1 MVKCKA
7 TFGFVVVLLAA
18 LMLHS
23 QSAAA
28 EQPVALKF
36 DRATLQQKWKA
47 RIDGFLA
54 KGVVPLVDLESS
66 LRRQDGQRFL
76 KSTLPVMDRLGI
88 ALIAFDGY
96 QAPKSRGANKGY
108 RWGYYIQS
116 VVNAY
121 PDRFIL
127 ATNGGTN
134 PNWIQGKGGRPQDF
148 VDQTEKQV
156 RSGAYPIMGEYEFR
170 HYMSNDQC
178 KRHRTD
184 RDVTVPAD
192 GKNAQRLFRLSAE
205 TGIAFVFHDEP
216 EDSLLPPLERMLAAY
231 PKAKAIWAHFGAVR
245 KPALSKSFGPDLARR
260 LLKTYPNLYFDL
272 ATGLPNQKYVCTN
285 KRGFGVIWEKGAN
298 GKQTDKLKPAY
309 KAILSEFSARFVVGF
324 DYGGGRDPLPAYLSK
339 RAKSIRA
346 ILRQL
351 PTEAQHNI
359 GYRNAW
365 KLLTGHAWAQ

>member
-1 MVKCKA
+1 MKRRTILRFIIA
-7 TFGFVVVLLAA
+7 LLFAF
-18 LMLHS
+18 LLHG
-23 QSAAA
+23 QTARA

-36 DRATLQQKWKA
+36 DRATLQQKWKT

-54 KGVVPLVDLESS
+54 KGVIPLVDLESS
-66 LRRQDGQRFL
+66 LRRQDGQRYL

-96 QAPKSRGANKGY
+96 QAPKSPSAGKGY

-116 VVNAY
+116 VVNTY

-134 PNWIQGKGGRPQDF
+134 PNWIRGKGGRPWDF
-148 VDQTEKQV
+148 IDQTEKQV

-178 KRHRTD
+178 KRRKTD
-184 RDVTVPAD
+184 RDVSVPAD
-192 GKNAQRLFRLSAE
+192 GPNAHRLFRLSAE

-216 EDSLLPPLERMLAAY
+216 EDNLLPPLEKMLHAY

-245 KPALSKSFGPDLARR
+245 KPALSKSFGPALVRR

-272 ATGLPNQKYVCTN
+272 ATGLPNQKYICTN
-285 KRGFGVIWEKGAN
+285 KRRFGVIWQKGRN

-309 KAILSEFSARFVVGF
+309 KAILSELSARFVVGF
-324 DYGGGRDPLPAYLSK
+324 DYGGGRAPLPVYLTR
-339 RAKSIRA
+339 RAKNIRA

-351 PTEAQHNI
+351 PAEAQHNI

-365 KLLTGHAWAQ
+365 KLLTGGAWVR